1 VLAVGVVSV
10 VRMRGVGRVIINIKL
25 TSSHN
30 SDEVAVEVEAHRLVA
45 LRAEEDIAV
54 SACGD
59 FRETPGAEHFNHL
72 LIILP

>member
-59 FRETPGAEHFNHL
+59 FRETPGAEHF
-72 LIILP
+72 